1 MEINIDEID
10 RISKI
15 IVDNLLEAFKYDPKN
30 KEFLL
35 ELTKEASRVCLKIFE
50 GKYNTWYEIEAEFVE
65 ASKRVWEKMR
75 KARGDEAFLEFIG
88 YNFALQ
94 TFLYK
99 IWSDLYPPTYI
110 I

>member
-1 MEINIDEID
+1 MEINTDEID

-50 GKYNTWYEIEAEFVE
+50 GKYNT
-65 ASKRVWEKMR
+65 
-75 KARGDEAFLEFIG
+75 
-88 YNFALQ
+88 
-94 TFLYK
+94 
-99 IWSDLYPPTYI
+99 
-110 I
+110 